1 MEEAGIPI
9 LGAIPRSAALR
20 LPERHLGL
28 VQAAEQADLDQIV
41 DCMADI
47 VATHVDL
54 NAIRRAARFATP
66 QNHAAMPLLA
76 PPGKS
81 LATPRAEDFSF
92 TFAPLLSSWRA
103 AGAELLP
110 FSPSADKD
118 PGTGKA

>member
-41 DCMADI
+41 DCMAAI

-54 NAIRRAARFATP
+54 NAIRRAARFPPP
-66 QNHAAMPLLA
+66 QNHAALQILAQPGQPNPPPPHDPFPSPSRTPLPLW
-76 PPGKS
+76 
-81 LATPRAEDFSF
+81 PRA
-92 TFAPLLSSWRA
+92 
-103 AGAELLP
+103 GA
-110 FSPSADKD
+110 
-118 PGTGKA
+118 T

>member
-66 QNHAAMPLLA
+66 PNHAAMPILA
-76 PPGKS
+76 PPGQRI
-81 LATPRAEDFSF
+81 AIARADTFSF
-92 TFAPLLSSWRA
+92 PYAPPLSGWRHP
-103 AGAELLP
+103 GAQRN
-110 FSPSADKD
+110 SVA
-118 PGTGKA
+118 